1 MISHLLDT
9 DMLTLF
15 QHGHPKVS
23 ARCALAPPGSLALS
37 IMSVEEQFLG
47 WYTRARQAKRDDEIA
62 SAYDRMTEFAGFIK
76 QLPIVS
82 FATKAIQEY
91 RRLKALKLNV
101 GKKDLCIVVIG
112 RELGATIVTGNLS
125 DFCRV
130 PGLAIEDWSK

>member
-15 QHGHPKVS
+15 QHGHAKVS
-23 ARCALAPPGSLALS
+23 ARCALAPPGSLA
-37 IMSVEEQFLG
+37 ITIITVEEQFLG

-82 FATKAIQEY
+82 FPAKAIQEY
-91 RRLKALKLNV
+91 RQLKVLKLNV
-101 GKKDLCIVVIG
+101 GKKDLCIAAIG
-112 RELGATIVTGNLS
+112 RELSATVVTGNLS
-125 DFCRV
+125 DFGRV
-130 PGLAIEDWSK
+130 PGLVVEDWSK

>member
-23 ARCALAPPGSLALS
+23 ARGAAAPPGSLA
-37 IMSVEEQFLG
+37 ITIISVEEQFLG
-47 WYTRARQAKRDDEIA
+47 WYTRARQVKRDDEIA

-82 FATKAIQEY
+82 FTAKAIQEY
-91 RRLKALKLNV
+91 RQLNALKLNV
-101 GKKDLCIVVIG
+101 GKKDLCIAAIG
-112 RELGATIVTGNLS
+112 RELGATVVTGTS
-125 DFCRV
+125 
-130 PGLAIEDWSK
+130 PTLAACPV

>member
-23 ARCALAPPGSLALS
+23 ARCASAPPGSLA
-37 IMSVEEQFLG
+37 ITIISVEEQFLG
-47 WYTRARQAKRDDEIA
+47 CYTRARQAKRDDEIA
-62 SAYDRMTEFAGFIK
+62 SAYDRMTEFASFIR

-82 FATKAIQEY
+82 FTADAIQRY
-91 RRLKALKLNV
+91 RQLKALKLNV
-101 GKKDLCIVVIG
+101 GKKDLSIAAIG
-112 RELGATIVTGNLS
+112 RELSATVVTANVS
-125 DFCRV
+125 DFGRV

>member
-23 ARCALAPPGSLALS
+23 ARCALAPPGSLA
-37 IMSVEEQFLG
+37 ITIISVEEQFLG

-62 SAYDRMTEFAGFIK
+62 SAYDRMTEFAVFIK

-82 FATKAIQEY
+82 FTAEAIQEY
-91 RRLKALKLNV
+91 RQLKVLRLNV
-101 GKKDLCIVVIG
+101 GKKDLCIAAIG
-112 RELGATIVTGNLS
+112 RELSATIVTANLS
-125 DFCRV
+125 DFRRV
-130 PGLAIEDWSK
+130 PGLAVEDWSR

>member
-23 ARCALAPPGSLALS
+23 TRCALAPPGSLA
-37 IMSVEEQFLG
+37 ITIISVEEQFLG

-62 SAYDRMTEFAGFIK
+62 SAYDRMTEFASFIK

-82 FATKAIQEY
+82 FTAKAIPEY
-91 RRLKALKLNV
+91 RQLKALKLNV
-101 GKKDLCIVVIG
+101 GKKDLCIAAIG
-112 RELGATIVTGNLS
+112 RELRATVVTGNLS
-125 DFCRV
+125 DFGRV
-130 PGLAIEDWSK
+130 PGLAVEDWSK